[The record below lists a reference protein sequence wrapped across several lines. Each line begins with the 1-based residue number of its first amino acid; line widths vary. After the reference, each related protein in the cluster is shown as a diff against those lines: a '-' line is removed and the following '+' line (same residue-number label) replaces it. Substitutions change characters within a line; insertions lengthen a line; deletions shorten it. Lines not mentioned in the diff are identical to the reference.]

1 MSCRNGSHLVVPTD
15 MRLWIAAVIAPL
27 LAACAHS
34 PAPVLRGNTQA
45 RHINPANIKRV
56 GRDFPSGYE
65 MTGVSGVAAP
75 SAIWGHGMDAGSAPP
90 RCAAL
95 ADPAGGHSESARGI
109 SGSGAGGIVY
119 AVVAAVQPGPV
130 VLDQSLVAACP
141 QWSMANGR
149 ATTRVHL
156 IEPPHIDG
164 ADTLGMVTDTTTLVE
179 GGNEI
184 YSRTSTF
191 TAYLGKYYAFT
202 ALVSDPGAAQPP
214 LPQRFSADLLVKTVS
229 ALRS

>member
-1 MSCRNGSHLVVPTD
+1 
-15 MRLWIAAVIAPL
+15 MRLWIAAMVAPL

-34 PAPVLRGNTQA
+34 PAPVLGGNAQT

-56 GRDFPSGYE
+56 GRDLPPGYE
-65 MTGVSGVAAP
+65 MSGVSGVAAP
-75 SAIWGHGMDAGSAPP
+75 SAIWGLGMDGTSAPP

-95 ADPAGGHSESARGI
+95 ADPAGGHGESVSGI

-119 AVVAAVQPGPV
+119 AVVAATQIGPV
-130 VLDQSLVAACP
+130 ALDQSLVAACP
-141 QWSMANGR
+141 QWSMTNGR
-149 ATTRVHL
+149 ATARVHL

-164 ADTLGMVTDTTTLVE
+164 VETLGMVTDTTTLVE

-184 YSRTSTF
+184 DSRTSTF
-191 TAYLGKYYAFT
+191 TAYLGDYYAFT
-202 ALVSDPGAAQPP
+202 TLVSDPGASHPP